1 MTAPVRKARIGGA
14 EIEYRGAVGEIDVS
28 DGEDGP
34 GARYVFTEYIRTDLT
49 DDERAARPV
58 LFAFNGG
65 PGSSSVWLHLGLG
78 PRRVA
83 DADTLHPRMAPP
95 FALVDNDD
103 SPLDVADLVFIDP
116 PGTGYSRIHPDA
128 DRERFHG
135 VEQDARATLEFI
147 GRWVRRNGREQ
158 SPRFVMGE
166 SYGTHRAAR
175 MSRLANGGPM
185 RGGTTRATSLNG
197 AIVLGP
203 AFGLGEPAWNGDVR
217 AALEFPTLVH
227 TARHHGAVSD
237 LSDDDV
243 SDFARTELLPALV
256 AGTQLDDAEREALA
270 ARMGGLLG
278 LPAPVLIEHDLRIT
292 PDAFARLALRAEGRQ
307 LGMYDSRYTLSAQ
320 GAGSD
325 PVADDPAMGAYAPQF
340 TGAIQ
345 HYLRE
350 ELGYASDDEYRA
362 IDFRLAMGGWDWD
375 GHDSPHSNCFGDF
388 TEAVRRDE
396 RFELMIG
403 VGEYD
408 LVTTR
413 AATEFTFTR
422 FRFDRSRVHLKVYGS
437 GHMPYLGEAPRVALA
452 TDIRG
457 FVGAGAAR

>member
-1 MTAPVRKARIGGA
+1 MTGAVRRVRIGGD
-14 EIEYRGAVGEIDVS
+14 EIEYRGAVGGIDVT
-28 DGEDGP
+28 DGDDGP
-34 GARYVFTEYIRTDLT
+34 GAHYVFTEYIRTDVS
-49 DDERAARPV
+49 DDERAERPV

-83 DADTLHPRMAPP
+83 DADTLQPRMAPP
-95 FALVDNDD
+95 FALVDNGD

-116 PGTGYSRIHPDA
+116 PGTGYSRLHPDA

-147 GRWVRRNGREQ
+147 GRWVRRNRREQ
-158 SPRFVMGE
+158 SPRYVMGE

-185 RGGTTRATSLNG
+185 RGGTTRPTSLNG

-203 AFGLGEPAWNGDVR
+203 AFGLGEPAWSSDVQ
-217 AALEFPTLVH
+217 AALEFPTLVQ
-227 TARHHGAVSD
+227 TARHHGAAAD
-237 LSDDDV
+237 LWEKDV
-243 SDFARTELLPALV
+243 ADFARTELLPALA
-256 AGTQLDDAEREALA
+256 AGTQLEDAERTALA
-270 ARMGGLLG
+270 ARMGELLG
-278 LPAPVLIEHDLRIT
+278 LPAQVVIEHDLRLT
-292 PDAFARLALRAEGRQ
+292 PDAFARLALREDGRH
-307 LGMYDSRYTLSAQ
+307 LGMYDSRYTLAAD

-325 PVADDPAMGAYAPQF
+325 PVTDDPAMGAYAPQF
-340 TGAIQ
+340 AGAIE

-350 ELGYASDDEYRA
+350 ELGHESDDEYRA

-375 GHDSPHSNCFGDF
+375 GHDTPRRNCFGDF

-413 AATEFTFTR
+413 AATEFTLTR

-437 GHMPYLGEAPRVALA
+437 GHMPYLGEMPRAALA
-452 TDIRG
+452 DDIRG
-457 FVGAGAAR
+457 FLRRRG